1 MALVTMVLVVGCSR
15 TPNSDSS
22 QAPETVAPQPTAIET
37 VAPNEI
43 DKDAEAVYRKAISAS
58 QNSANSNGL
67 TELWFDSE
75 GQLVQVSVQDKSGS
89 LFVTQ
94 DMLDESVYEVDESA
108 MMPAMLLAELDA
120 LAVSGSN
127 YGYIVFDESQRIEV
141 SNTIDDIIYVTTY
154 EISEDG
160 LISKAIISAESEP
173 LGEITYSYSVT
184 KEGQAALDALS
195 AAS

>member
-1 MALVTMVLVVGCSR
+1 MALVTVVLVVGCSR

-22 QAPETVAPQPTAIET
+22 QAPQTVAPQPTAIET
-37 VAPNEI
+37 AAPNEI
-43 DKDAEAVYRKAISAS
+43 DKDAEAVYRNAITAS
-58 QNSANSNGL
+58 QKSANSNGL

-89 LFVTQ
+89 LYVTQ

-127 YGYIVFDESQRIEV
+127 YGYVVFDELQRIEV

-160 LISKAIISAESEP
+160 LISKAIISAEAEP

-184 KEGQAALDALS
+184 KEGQAALDAFS